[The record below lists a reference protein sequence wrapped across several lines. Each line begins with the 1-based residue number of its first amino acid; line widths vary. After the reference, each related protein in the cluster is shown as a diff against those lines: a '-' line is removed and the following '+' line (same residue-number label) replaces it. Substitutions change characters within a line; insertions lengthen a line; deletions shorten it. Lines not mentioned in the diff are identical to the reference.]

1 MTATGRTLDR
11 KTLNSKPIYTKTLG
25 VDANNDG
32 VIDGGSIQDYISHW
46 GHSARE
52 VGKLTDLDKDGTVG
66 N

>member
-1 MTATGRTLDR
+1 MTQI
-11 KTLNSKPIYTKTLG
+11 KTFNSKPIYTKTLG
-25 VDANNDG
+25 VDTNNDG

-52 VGKLTDLDKDGTVG
+52 VGTLTDLDKDGTVG

>member
-1 MTATGRTLDR
+1 M
-11 KTLNSKPIYTKTLG
+11 KYKFPILFIFLTFSFSDLEISTPG
-25 VDANNDG
+25 DINNDG

-52 VGKLTDLDKDGTVG
+52 VGTLTDLDKDGTVG